1 MTLLCLT
8 GHYATEHAI
17 LHQLILVLN
26 LLLGPFMNLIFLK
39 FREIR
44 QRQLF
49 YERFTLILF
58 LIFSFFPAILYFD
71 RAHVGDTWARY
82 RCWVPCPPRAGQF
95 EHKHTLWWLTRPARK
110 LTPAQSHAELFATRN
125 LFREELGLVR
135 SCLSRAF
142 PFWQNLTL
150 VLLTSTMMH
159 IENLIVTQRKI
170 YHWSSSEIR
179 NNARSI

>member
-8 GHYATEHAI
+8 GHHATEHAI

-125 LFREELGLVR
+125 LFREELSLSGLVYQE
-135 SCLSRAF
+135 LSLF
-142 PFWQNLTL
+142 DKTSTL

-159 IENLIVTQRKI
+159 IENLNVT
-170 YHWSSSEIR
+170 
-179 NNARSI
+179 

>member
-1 MTLLCLT
+1 MTQDDFIVLNRPPRHRT
-8 GHYATEHAI
+8 RN
-17 LHQLILVLN
+17 QLILVVN

-142 PFWQNLTL
+142 PFWQNFNFGTLNFNHDAYWKPKCHLTK
-150 VLLTSTMMH
+150 
-159 IENLIVTQRKI
+159 NLPLKFLGNQK
-170 YHWSSSEIR
+170 
-179 NNARSI
+179 